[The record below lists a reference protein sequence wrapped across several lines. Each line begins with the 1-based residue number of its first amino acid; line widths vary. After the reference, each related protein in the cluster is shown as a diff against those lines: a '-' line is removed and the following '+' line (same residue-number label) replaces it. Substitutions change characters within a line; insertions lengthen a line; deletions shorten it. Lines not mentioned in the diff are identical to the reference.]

1 MMRATEG
8 RVSMTDTR
16 GLSADDWDVLLAV
29 PFAVFFLVAYA
40 DGRLA
45 PAERRAFASIVQ
57 DIGTR
62 ADRPQDGLV
71 RQVMGQ
77 ISGDP
82 GQIMNRL
89 DGQMGASLPFY
100 EVLSAGRTLLDGMA
114 QADES
119 LAFREAMIDLAAK
132 VAQAWPILGRRT
144 SVEEQRSIDFVRDR
158 LGLPGDVGG
167 R

>member
-1 MMRATEG
+1 MMTATEG
-8 RVSMTDTR
+8 LVSMTDTR
-16 GLSADDWDVLLAV
+16 GLSKDEWDVLLAV

-45 PAERRAFASIVQ
+45 AAERRAFAAIVD
-57 DIGTR
+57 DIATH

-71 RQVMGQ
+71 REVMGQ

-82 GQIMNRL
+82 GQIMDRL

-100 EVLSAGRTLLDGMA
+100 EVLSAARSVLDGMA
-114 QADES
+114 EVDES
-119 LAFREAMIDLAAK
+119 QAFRQAMIDLAEE

-158 LGLPGDVGG
+158 LGLPGVGG
-167 R
+167 SR

>member
-1 MMRATEG
+1 MMGATEG
-8 RVSMTDTR
+8 CVCMTDTR

-45 PAERRAFASIVQ
+45 PAERRAFASIVA

-71 RQVMGQ
+71 REVMGQ

-82 GQIMNRL
+82 GQIMDRL

-100 EVLSAGRTLLDGMA
+100 EVLSAGRTVLDGMPGA
-114 QADES
+114 NES
-119 LAFREAMIDLAAK
+119 LAFKDAMIDLAEK
-132 VAQAWPILGRRT
+132 VAQAWPIIGRRT

-158 LGLPGDVGG
+158 LGLPSVGG
-167 R
+167 SR

>member
-1 MMRATEG
+1 MMTATEG
-8 RVSMTDTR
+8 LASMTDTR
-16 GLSADDWDVLLAV
+16 GLSKDEWDMLLAV

-45 PAERRAFASIVQ
+45 AAERRAFAAIVD
-57 DIGTR
+57 DIGR
-62 ADRPQDGLV
+62 HADRPEDGLV
-71 RQVMGQ
+71 REVMGQ
-77 ISGDP
+77 ISGDH

-100 EVLSAGRTLLDGMA
+100 EVLSAGRAVLDGMPG
-114 QADES
+114 ADES
-119 LAFREAMIDLAAK
+119 VAFKQAMINLAEK
-132 VAQAWPILGRRT
+132 VAQAWPIVGRRT

-158 LGLPGDVGG
+158 LGLPGGRGG

>member
-1 MMRATEG
+1 
-8 RVSMTDTR
+8 MTDKR

-45 PAERRAFASIVQ
+45 PAERRALASIVE
-57 DIGTR
+57 DIGMR

-71 RQVMGQ
+71 REVMGQ

-82 GQIMNRL
+82 GQILNRL
-89 DGQMGASLPFY
+89 DEQVGASLPFY

-114 QADES
+114 RADES
-119 LAFREAMIDLAAK
+119 LAFREAMIDLAEG
-132 VAQAWPILGRRT
+132 VARAWPVLGRRT

-158 LGLPGDVGG
+158 LGLPGDGG
-167 R
+167 SR

>member
-1 MMRATEG
+1 MMTATEG
-8 RVSMTDTR
+8 LVSMTDTR
-16 GLSADDWDVLLAV
+16 GLSKDEWDMLLAV

-45 PAERRAFASIVQ
+45 AAERRAFTAIVD
-57 DIGTR
+57 DIGTH

-71 RQVMGQ
+71 REVMGQ

-82 GQIMNRL
+82 GQIMDRL

-100 EVLSAGRTLLDGMA
+100 EVLSAGRTVLDGMPG
-114 QADES
+114 ADES
-119 LAFREAMIDLAAK
+119 LAFKDAMIDLAEK
-132 VAQAWPILGRRT
+132 VAQAWPIIGRRT

-158 LGLPGDVGG
+158 LGLPSVGG
-167 R
+167 SR